1 MKFLFTLRFLLL
13 KKCWVMNLKT
23 FILIG
28 LKKTQK
34 EKSAGNAKSFLILA
48 DG

>member
-1 MKFLFTLRFLLL
+1 MFLFTLRFLHL
-13 KKCWVMNLKT
+13 KKCWAMNLIT

-34 EKSAGNAKSFLILA
+34 EKSDGNVKSFLILA